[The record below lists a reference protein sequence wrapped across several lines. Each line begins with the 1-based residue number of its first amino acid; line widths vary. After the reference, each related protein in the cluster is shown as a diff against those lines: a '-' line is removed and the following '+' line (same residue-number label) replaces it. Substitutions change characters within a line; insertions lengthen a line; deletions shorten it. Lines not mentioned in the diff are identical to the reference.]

1 MDSTESFINILREH
15 IDNTEKW
22 TTERVANYIYDLC
35 DQKLFRSLQ
44 IKVIKDVT
52 CTSPWIDVR
61 EKMESIL
68 ILKSGLVIFLKKK
81 WQFIICYFFSANIWQ
96 KGQVIQRVV
105 GPIIYEGVWTGSNQ
119 DLRCVVNEDLP
130 THKEFISREDIDALI
145 HIEHRDKL
153 YLLHK
158 KNVTIPSKHR
168 LLPWKHAFT
177 LIIHPM
183 P

>member
-81 WQFIICYFFSANIWQ
+81 
-96 KGQVIQRVV
+96 
-105 GPIIYEGVWTGSNQ
+105 
-119 DLRCVVNEDLP
+119 
-130 THKEFISREDIDALI
+130 
-145 HIEHRDKL
+145 
-153 YLLHK
+153 
-158 KNVTIPSKHR
+158 
-168 LLPWKHAFT
+168 
-177 LIIHPM
+177 
-183 P
+183 

>member
-68 ILKSGLVIFLKKK
+68 ILKSGLVIFFLKNDNLL
-81 WQFIICYFFSANIWQ
+81 FVIFSVPKSGKRA
-96 KGQVIQRVV
+96 R
-105 GPIIYEGVWTGSNQ
+105 
-119 DLRCVVNEDLP
+119 
-130 THKEFISREDIDALI
+130 
-145 HIEHRDKL
+145 
-153 YLLHK
+153 
-158 KNVTIPSKHR
+158 
-168 LLPWKHAFT
+168 
-177 LIIHPM
+177 
-183 P
+183 